1 MVRSRVD
8 LPEPDGPRITV
19 TLPLPMVRS
28 MPLSTSCDPNDLWTL
43 LVAGGTAG
51 DALRRTL
58 DLARHAEQ
66 FGYHRYWVAEHHLTP
81 GVASS
86 QPALLLG
93 QIAAVTDRIRLGSG
107 AVQTGFLT
115 PLGVVEQWG
124 LLDALYPGRF
134 DLGLGRSAQRRKSA
148 LTEAPD
154 QVAPDETVTEAKVVD
169 GLLIPQSFSFA
180 PILRS
185 ARSALFFKLLHQPEA
200 VPVDLDTAIADIQT
214 LLAGPYTDGEGNEAR
229 AVPGEGADPQIWVLG
244 SSGGESA
251 RVAGARGLPFAAN
264 YHVSPARVLE
274 AVEAYRAA
282 FRPSATLAEPKVMV
296 SADVIVAEDDETA
309 RHLSIP
315 YGLWVRSVRTGEGAI
330 QYPSIQDA
338 LAYEWTEQER
348 KLVADRVETQFVGS
362 PDTVAER
369 LATLSRV
376 TGADEL
382 LITTM
387 TPGHADRVRSFEL
400 LAKRWHS

>member
-1 MVRSRVD
+1 M
-8 LPEPDGPRITV
+8 TV
-19 TLPLPMVRS
+19 
-28 MPLSTSCDPNDLWTL
+28 PLSILDLSP
-43 LVAGGTAG
+43 LVSGGTAG

-58 DLARHAEQ
+58 DLARRAEQ

-115 PLGVVEQWG
+115 PLGVVEQFG

-134 DLGLGRSAQRRKSA
+134 DLGLGRSAQRRSGGEEPA
-148 LTEAPD
+148 TEPR
-154 QVAPDETVTEAKVVD
+154 VVD
-169 GLLIPQSFSFA
+169 GLVIPKSFSFT
-180 PILRS
+180 PIFRS
-185 ARSALFFKLLHQPEA
+185 SRSALFFKLLSQPNA
-200 VPVDLDTAIADIQT
+200 TPLDLDTAISDIET
-214 LLAGPYTDGEGNEAR
+214 LLAGPYTDDEGNEAR
-229 AVPGEGADPQIWVLG
+229 AVPGEGADLQIWVLG

-282 FRPSATLAEPKVMV
+282 FRPSPVLSAPRVMV
-296 SADVIVAEDDETA
+296 SADVVVAEDDATA
-309 RHLSIP
+309 RRLAAG

-330 QYPSIQDA
+330 PYPSPA
-338 LAYEWTEQER
+338 EAEAYEWTEADR
-348 KLVADRVETQFVGS
+348 DLVADRVETQFVGS
-362 PDTVAER
+362 PSTVAER
-369 LATLSRV
+369 LETLRRV

-382 LITTM
+382 LVTTM
-387 TPGHADRVRSFEL
+387 TYEHGDRVRSFEL
-400 LAKRWHS
+400 LAKQWHG

>member
-1 MVRSRVD
+1 M
-8 LPEPDGPRITV
+8 TV
-19 TLPLPMVRS
+19 
-28 MPLSTSCDPNDLWTL
+28 PLSVLDLAP

-58 DLARHAEQ
+58 DLARLAEQ

-93 QIAAVTDRIRLGSG
+93 QIAAVTDHIRLGSG

-148 LTEAPD
+148 LTEAAPEKA
-154 QVAPDETVTEAKVVD
+154 APDETVTEAKVVD

-200 VPVDLDTAIADIQT
+200 IPVDLDTAIADIQT
-214 LLAGPYTDGEGNEAR
+214 LLAGPYTDGQGNEAR

-282 FRPSATLAEPKVMV
+282 FRPSGTLAEPRVMV

-315 YGLWVRSVRTGEGAI
+315 YGLWVRSVRTGEGAMP
-330 QYPSIQDA
+330 YPSIEDA
-338 LAYEWTEQER
+338 LAYQWTEQER
-348 KLVADRVETQFVGS
+348 QLVADRVETQFVGS

-369 LATLSRV
+369 LETLRRV

-387 TPGHADRVRSFEL
+387 TPDHADRIRSFEL